1 MSKIN
6 DLIKKLCPNGVKYY
20 QLSALEDNG
29 IVLLGRGNVISKNDI
44 KSNPGNYPVYSSSA
58 IGNGEI
64 GRYSKYMFEDI
75 RISWSIDGGGRF
87 FYRNDSKYSVTNVS
101 GWIKVIDEKFIVTKY
116 LYYVLTNEWRKK
128 VFNYTIKAHPSIIRK
143 EYNIPVPPIEVQKEI
158 VQILDKFGELEA
170 ELEARKRQYEFWRGK
185 LLENSKNKV
194 KFGNIATI
202 LRGSSPRPIQN
213 FITND
218 VNGIPWIKIGDT
230 SPNDKYVFR
239 TKEKINVEG
248 SKKSRYV
255 KSGDFILS
263 NSMSFGRPYILKI
276 DGCIHDGWLSISNFE
291 DFYISDFLYH
301 LLSSKTIQDM
311 MKMKASIGTVMNLNA
326 DIVKS
331 IELPVYTKLE
341 QEKIIKVLDKFEKL
355 TNDITEGI
363 PAEIKLRRQQYEYY
377 RNKLLSFERLS

>member
-1 MSKIN
+1 M
-6 DLIKKLCPNGVKYY
+6 
-20 QLSALEDNG
+20 
-29 IVLLGRGNVISKNDI
+29 
-44 KSNPGNYPVYSSSA
+44 
-58 IGNGEI
+58 
-64 GRYSKYMFEDI
+64 
-75 RISWSIDGGGRF
+75 
-87 FYRNDSKYSVTNVS
+87 
-101 GWIKVIDEKFIVTKY
+101 
-116 LYYVLTNEWRKK
+116 
-128 VFNYTIKAHPSIIRK
+128 
-143 EYNIPVPPIEVQKEI
+143 
-158 VQILDKFGELEA
+158 
-170 ELEARKRQYEFWRGK
+170 
-185 LLENSKNKV
+185 
-194 KFGNIATI
+194 
-202 LRGSSPRPIQN
+202 
-213 FITND
+213 
-218 VNGIPWIKIGDT
+218 NGIPWIKIGDT

-377 RNKLLSFERLS
+377 RNKLLGFERLS